1 MAYENLKNAIRQV
14 IKQNDNQEIT
24 GSLLQN
30 ALITIINEI
39 GALLCITNE
48 NGFFVVDSSNYI
60 GLKYDNDGFDVAKL
74 SKHFIELVKASGLGG
89 GDSNLLCIT
98 NENGFF
104 VVDSSN
110 YIGLKYDND
119 GFDVAKLSKH
129 FIELVKASGLG
140 GGNSNLEIIELN

>member
-39 GALLCITNE
+39 GALLCVTNE

-89 GDSNLLCIT
+89 GDSNL
-98 NENGFF
+98 
-104 VVDSSN
+104 
-110 YIGLKYDND
+110 
-119 GFDVAKLSKH
+119 
-129 FIELVKASGLG
+129 
-140 GGNSNLEIIELN
+140 EIIELN